1 MKSTNKTFAKKGMA
15 YSAAA
20 RIVEYRYVILALF
33 AVFAVYCALSL
44 GKVKTNGELA
54 AFLPPS
60 SETRRGLSAME
71 EEFPPFESAR
81 VMIKGVT
88 FEQAK
93 SIADEISRVENVVMT
108 EFDSSCLFR
117 RAPAGSRS
125 RGR

>member
-1 MKSTNKTFAKKGMA
+1 MNGITERRAKPDLT

-20 RIVEYRYVILALF
+20 RIVKYRYIILALF

-60 SETRRGLSAME
+60 SETRRGLSVME

-81 VMIKGVT
+81 VMVKGVT
-88 FEQAK
+88 YEQA
-93 SIADEISRVENVVMT
+93 
-108 EFDSSCLFR
+108 
-117 RAPAGSRS
+117 
-125 RGR
+125 